1 MEDSEEENIFTR
13 KRNDNFN
20 FENFNF
26 DLNGKTIFLGIIA
39 IFVLWL
45 SSGIYKVEEGQQSL
59 VMRFGKFNRIS
70 RAGLNFHLP
79 YPIEQIYVEKVDES
93 RRLELGYRS
102 TGRAKVGGVLSS
114 TDIKTESIMLTGDE
128 NIVSLHVDVTWHIND
143 ISKYIFNVNDPTN
156 TVKSV
161 ANSAI
166 REVVGNTPISSILSN
181 KKQMIADK
189 VEKLIQSVLDQ
200 YNTGVVIEQVK
211 LLRAEPPEQVIAAYR
226 DVQTAKA
233 DKERSINQS
242 ESYKNDIL
250 PRARG
255 EAAKIVEESNGYKA
269 SIISRAKGD
278 TARFSEIYAQY
289 KNNKDITEQRLY
301 LETMETILRD
311 SSKVIMGGDQMLPH
325 MAIDP
330 KDRFIKR

>member
-1 MEDSEEENIFTR
+1 MIKRLYKNIFYKSPWDDMEDSEEENIFTR

-143 ISKYIFNVNDPTN
+143 ISKYIFMR
-156 TVKSV
+156 KH
-161 ANSAI
+161 AF
-166 REVVGNTPISSILSN
+166 L
-181 KKQMIADK
+181 
-189 VEKLIQSVLDQ
+189 
-200 YNTGVVIEQVK
+200 
-211 LLRAEPPEQVIAAYR
+211 
-226 DVQTAKA
+226 
-233 DKERSINQS
+233 
-242 ESYKNDIL
+242 
-250 PRARG
+250 
-255 EAAKIVEESNGYKA
+255 
-269 SIISRAKGD
+269 
-278 TARFSEIYAQY
+278 
-289 KNNKDITEQRLY
+289 
-301 LETMETILRD
+301 
-311 SSKVIMGGDQMLPH
+311 
-325 MAIDP
+325 
-330 KDRFIKR
+330 